1 MKQATIE
8 LYSYHRSSAAFR
20 VRIALNLK
28 GLKYDITPVNLL
40 TGEQRTDDYL
50 KINPLGLVPALRIN
64 GGDVICQSTAILEFL
79 DVEYPTTPLIPEDH
93 SAAAR
98 VRQIVNT
105 IACDIH
111 PLNNLRV
118 LGYLAENIK
127 VSEEEKSTWY
137 YHWIREGFKAIE
149 ELIEGEQYCIGTQ
162 YTLADAYLIP
172 QVYNALRFNVDMA
185 EYPRISRV
193 YDYCVQQSPF
203 IDAMPENQADSPA
216 KSS

>member
-79 DVEYPTTPLIPEDH
+79 DVEYPTTPLIPEDRL
-93 SAAAR
+93 AAAR
-98 VRQIVNT
+98 TRQIVNT

-118 LGYLAENIK
+118 LGYLTEYLN
-127 VSEEEKSTWY
+127 VSEEEKLTWY
-137 YHWIREGFKAIE
+137 HRWIQEGFKAIE
-149 ELIEGEQYCIGTQ
+149 ELVEGGQYCIGTE

-172 QVYNALRFNVDMA
+172 QVYNALRFDVDMA
-185 EYPRISRV
+185 EFPRISQV
-193 YDYCVQQSPF
+193 YNYCVQQAAF
-203 IDAMPENQADSPA
+203 IDAMPENQTDSPA
-216 KSS
+216 QSR